1 MEDDY
6 PMTIGDWMITMLVL
20 TIPVVNIIMYLV
32 WGFGNSGN
40 TSRKTYC
47 QATMLWVLILFGA
60 FLIFGGIGALTQ
72 DLAPTH

>member
-6 PMTIGDWMITMLVL
+6 PMTIGDWMITMPVL
-20 TIPVVNIIMYLV
+20 AIPVVNIIMYLV
-32 WGFGNSGN
+32 WGFGSSGN

-60 FLIFGGIGALTQ
+60 ILVFGGLGALTQ
-72 DLAPTH
+72 DLVPSQ